1 MKYLRSI
8 LRIRIY
14 HFLAKYL
21 YEANKTKKEQIVYQ
35 MINALTGSINAVNK
49 KIITENENPD
59 KVIDIVAKLLDFHK
73 HQKGKGVKILTTK
86 QMLQRLPIVLAQ
98 VKTVNTSEN
107 VLTEI
112 RRLIY
117 SSNEADEVTKKKYIT
132 L

>member
-35 MINALTGSINAVNK
+35 MNKALTGSINAVNK

-59 KVIDIVAKLLDFHK
+59 KIIDIVAKLLDFHK
-73 HQKGKGVKILTTK
+73 YQKGKGVKILTPK

-98 VKTVNTSEN
+98 GKTVNTSEN
-107 VLTEI
+107 LLIEI

-117 SSNEADEVTKKKYIT
+117 SSNEADELLKRSI
-132 L
+132 